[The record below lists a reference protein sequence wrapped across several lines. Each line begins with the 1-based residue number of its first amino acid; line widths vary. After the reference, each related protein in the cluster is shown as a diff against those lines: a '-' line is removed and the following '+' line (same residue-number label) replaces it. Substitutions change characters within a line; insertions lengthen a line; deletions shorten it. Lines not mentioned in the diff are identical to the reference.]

1 MGPYPS
7 LSGLVL
13 PCVTWDNARSCS
25 VFYMQKC
32 PCGLK
37 CLIPPA
43 PIIWGNLYCF
53 SIPTWSCPLTPAC
66 YSPQSCL
73 VTQLSPLSPYHT
85 WGRVTLWPHRVLF
98 PPLNS
103 TLSWFSLRIKKQNWF
118 VSMLNFQKIL
128 ITVLCLSLFSGNIP
142 WSIFRAPYLLIIAI
156 WFRKI
161 HVHVSV
167 YRQREKE
174 KERQEISTYKWGKM

>member
-103 TLSWFSLRIKKQNWF
+103 TLSWFSTSGHNSSQ
-118 VSMLNFQKIL
+118 V
-128 ITVLCLSLFSGNIP
+128 CLL
-142 WSIFRAPYLLIIAI
+142 
-156 WFRKI
+156 
-161 HVHVSV
+161 VHVSFFIFYMFPV
-167 YRQREKE
+167 AQVSIIRRVLFSF
-174 KERQEISTYKWGKM
+174 RMISPSNVISVQDFNSSLNTNGL